1 MEGMGGSFP
10 CGSRRPG
17 WLMQGGPPSPER
29 GMLRWNLTAGWERGA
44 GWTLVLRF
52 DVSGLFL
59 LPAVEGG
66 ADWQQLDSEL
76 QKEILTIWP
85 HLSQKMLDLL
95 VPMPKSES
103 LGGLSLLSN
112 SPHPHSNFF
121 PKGGGDWPD
130 HPQIK
135 EKWGK
140 GLFCLVLPRSA
151 WELSGKAPS
160 VQGSTPA
167 NATVSCECFLEHS
180 REGG

>member
-1 MEGMGGSFP
+1 MEGMVGKFP

-17 WLMQGGPPSPER
+17 SLREDGPPSPER
-29 GMLRWNLTAGWERGA
+29 WMLRWNLTSGWEMGV
-44 GWTLVLRF
+44 GWTLVPRF
-52 DVSGLFL
+52 DVCGPFL

-121 PKGGGDWPD
+121 PKGGGDWSDPC
-130 HPQIK
+130 PA
-135 EKWGK
+135 WGEV
-140 GLFCLVLPRSA
+140 GEGFVLPCSA
-151 WELSGKAPS
+151 WLLGNS
-160 VQGSTPA
+160 
-167 NATVSCECFLEHS
+167 LENHPVC
-180 REGG
+180 RESHRLL